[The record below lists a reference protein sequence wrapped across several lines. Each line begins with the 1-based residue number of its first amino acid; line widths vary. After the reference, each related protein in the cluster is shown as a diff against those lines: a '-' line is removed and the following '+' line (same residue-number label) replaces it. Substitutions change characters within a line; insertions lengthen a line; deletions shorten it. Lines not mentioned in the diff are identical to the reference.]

1 MHGTVTSRLA
11 HVLWLGGSA
20 CAGKSSVARLLSAR
34 HGLALYSCDDHFE
47 EHRSRASPERHPRFH
62 RLMDRPVEELWSQP
76 AEEQASDILGFYQD
90 EMEMVREDLSVL
102 SGPVLAEGVGLL
114 PRLLAE
120 TAVDPRQTVW
130 LVSSEEFRLKTYRR
144 RGPFVEEMLARCSD
158 PERTFRE
165 WMRRDSL
172 IAEAIVEEARRI
184 GRAVIENDGRR
195 SVGEVA
201 AEVARRLGLPPISKS
216 GLRAQ

>member
-76 AEEQASDILGFYQD
+76 AEDQAADLLGFYED
-90 EMEMVREDLSVL
+90 EMDLVLEDLTAFP
-102 SGPVLAEGVGLL
+102 GPVLAEGVGLL
-114 PRLLAE
+114 PRLLDE
-120 TAVDPRQTVW
+120 VPVEPRRAVW
-130 LVSSEEFRLKTYRR
+130 LVSSEDFRLRAYPR
-144 RGPFVEEMLARCSD
+144 RGGFVQEILARYRD
-158 PERTFRE
+158 PDRTFRE

-172 IAEAIVEEARRI
+172 IAEAIAGEARRTA
-184 GRAVIENDGRR
+184 GTVIEIDGRQ
-195 SVGEVA
+195 SIEEIS
-201 AEVARRLGLPPISKS
+201 AEVATLLGLRS
-216 GLRAQ
+216 A